1 MLEHMTIEDL
11 TDSDFEL
18 FRKVIYEKSG
28 ISLNDSKK
36 ELLRTR
42 LRSRLERDG
51 YPSYRSFLNEVKADT
66 SGKTIIILLDAISTN
81 LTSFYRES
89 GHFDFLRSVLP
100 GWIAAKRKANDLSFR
115 IWSAGC
121 SSGEEP
127 YTLAFIML
135 EMLGEGIDH
144 WDIKILGTDLSTD
157 ILRRA
162 MDGKYDVEKL
172 KELPTLVRDRY
183 FVRETGDVV
192 TKSGKILRN
201 RPLVRIVPEVRE
213 MVTFRRLNLMES
225 FPFKRQFD
233 FIFCRNVMIYFDK
246 QTQGVLVNKFA
257 NFLREGGYLFIG
269 HSESLT
275 GLKHNFKYI
284 QPTVYQK

>member
-1 MLEHMTIEDL
+1 MTIEDL

>member
-1 MLEHMTIEDL
+1 MAIIDL
-11 TDSDFEL
+11 TDSDFEN
-18 FRKVIYEKSG
+18 FRKLIYDRSG

-42 LRSRLERDG
+42 LRSRLEREG
-51 YPSYRSFLNEVKADT
+51 YPSFRAYLDEVRNDT
-66 SGKTIIILLDAISTN
+66 SGMELVLLLDAISTN
-81 LTSFYRES
+81 LTSFYREN
-89 GHFDFLRSVLP
+89 GHFQFIKSVVPAL
-100 GWIAAKRKANDLSFR
+100 AEKKKKSSDQTFR

-127 YTLAFIML
+127 YTLAFVML
-135 EMLGEGIDH
+135 EALGDAASH
-144 WDIKILGTDLSTD
+144 WDVKILGTDLSTD

-162 MDGKYDVEKL
+162 MDGRYEIEKM
-172 KELPTLVRDRY
+172 KDLPPHVRDRY
-183 FVRETGDVV
+183 FRRETGDIQ
-192 TKSGKILRN
+192 TKSGKILKN
-201 RPLVRIVPEVRE
+201 RELSRIVPEIRE

-225 FPFKRQFD
+225 FPFKHQFD

-246 QTQGVLVNKFA
+246 PTQGTLVNKFY
-257 NFLREGGYLFIG
+257 NFIREGGYLLIG

-275 GLKHNFKYI
+275 GLKNNFKYV

>member
-1 MLEHMTIEDL
+1 MSALMTIEDL
-11 TDSDFEL
+11 TDSDFEM
-18 FRKVIYEKSG
+18 FRKLIYEKSG
-28 ISLNDSKK
+28 ISLNETKK

-42 LRSRLERDG
+42 LRSRLEREG
-51 YPSYRSFLNEVKADT
+51 YPSYRAFYNEVKSDL
-66 SGKTIIILLDAISTN
+66 SGKTIILLLDAISTN
-81 LTSFYRES
+81 LTSFYREV
-89 GHFDFLRSVLP
+89 GHFDFLRTILP
-100 GWIAAKRKANDLSFR
+100 GWIAAKRKANDMSFR
-115 IWSAGC
+115 MWSAGC

-127 YTLAFIML
+127 YTLAFVML
-135 EMLGEGIDH
+135 EVLGEAIDK

-172 KELPTLVRDRY
+172 SEVPPFVRDRY
-183 FVRETGDVV
+183 FTRETGDVI
-192 TKSGKILRN
+192 TKSGKILKN
-201 RPLVRIVPEVRE
+201 KPLVRIVPEVRD

-246 QTQGVLVNKFA
+246 PTQGALVNKYY
-257 NFLREGGYLFIG
+257 NFLKEGGYLFIG

-275 GLKHNFKYI
+275 GLKHDFKYV